1 MAIKAMLLP
10 FISHA
15 ARIYKKFGRRLRI
28 NVHWLGRL
36 GAEHSQHLSEAIVS
50 DVTIQHLMELVF
62 DSEPE
67 PESEVVEAS
76 SFLCLHPDLPDLIPG
91 E

>member
-1 MAIKAMLLP
+1 MSELL
-10 FISHA
+10 
-15 ARIYKKFGRRLRI
+15 
-28 NVHWLGRL
+28 
-36 GAEHSQHLSEAIVS
+36 S

-62 DSEPE
+62 DSNPV

-76 SFLCLHPDLPDLIPG
+76 SILCLHPDLPDLIPG

>member
-15 ARIYKKFGRRLRI
+15 ARIYKKFGRPLRI
-28 NVHWLGRL
+28 NVHWPGRL
-36 GAEHSQHLSEAIVS
+36 SAQQSQHMSELLS

-62 DSEPE
+62 DSNPV

-76 SFLCLHPDLPDLIPG
+76 SILCLHPDLPDLIPG